1 LAVAVLAYGATANAF
16 ERTPFAGAILFTAT
30 GLVLGPAGLAL
41 INTKVEAEALRTLA
55 ELALALVLFTD
66 AANTDMAELRRS
78 LSLPRRL
85 LLAALPLTIAAGIL
99 AGYLLFPDLGLA
111 GIAVLAIALA
121 PTDAALGKAVVT
133 DSTVP
138 VRIRTTLNV
147 ESGLND
153 GICVPVFLVALAI
166 ATETMGSQGFGSF
179 ALKLAVT
186 GIGIGAG
193 VGLLFSLV
201 AVRAISICSARGWI
215 SESWRQVL
223 VPALALA
230 CFGTAQWAGGSG
242 FIACFVAGLAF
253 GALEKQ
259 HKDPTLEAAEGLGDA
274 VALCL
279 WVLFGAAVVGPL
291 LRKLT
296 WEAIAYAVLSLT
308 VVRMV
313 PVLLSLSGTGL
324 AAKDKLF
331 IGWFGP
337 RGLASIVFAVMAV
350 DAEVPGKETIGLVV
364 SVTILLSVIAH
375 GLSAKPF
382 SRMLG
387 GGCPESSWRG
397 S

>member
-78 LSLPRRL
+78 LSLPQRL
-85 LLAALPLTIAAGIL
+85 LLLGLPLTIAAGIL

-387 GGCPESSWRG
+387 GECPESSWRG

>member
-230 CFGTAQWAGGSG
+230 CFGTAQWAGGRG

-291 LRKLT
+291 LRRLT